1 MYFVRVWGGTYQVVI
16 MKDRLSVGEDICD
29 VYANQDDYNLGWG
42 VFSIEEYSISHPNC
56 LCYATQEQ
64 PNLDDI
70 INRVNNWVDGG
81 EDEELENS

>member
-1 MYFVRVWGGTYQVVI
+1 M
-16 MKDRLSVGEDICD
+16 
-29 VYANQDDYNLGWG
+29 
-42 VFSIEEYSISHPNC
+42 FSIEEYSISHPNC